1 MWLTS
6 YLSPEASDFYDIHK
20 KNLVRT
26 AITFFN
32 GTKDMQIPYQQLLP
46 LASND
51 KIKIVLLDGFKHRED
66 NQKMDNLLKK
76 VLDLLD

>member
-1 MWLTS
+1 
-6 YLSPEASDFYDIHK
+6 
-20 KNLVRT
+20 
-26 AITFFN
+26 
-32 GTKDMQIPYQQLLP
+32 MQIPYQQLLP

-51 KIKIVLLDGFKHRED
+51 KIKIVLLDGFKHREA